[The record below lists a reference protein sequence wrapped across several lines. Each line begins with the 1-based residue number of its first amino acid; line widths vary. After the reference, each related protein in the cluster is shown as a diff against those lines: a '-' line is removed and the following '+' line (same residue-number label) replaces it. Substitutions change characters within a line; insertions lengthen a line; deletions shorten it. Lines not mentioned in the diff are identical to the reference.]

1 MLPFREIEIYVRIAF
16 RLFPESFPRFGGVRF
31 PLHEAPTIATHV
43 FDKHQRVNFLHGVMV
58 AAVEPLRYDNR
69 ASEIL
74 FQRVNAR

>member
-31 PLHEAPTIATHV
+31 SLHETPAITADALYH
-43 FDKHQRVNFLHGVMV
+43 HQRVNFLHGVMV